1 MDDEQAADVADR
13 DKTIRKVYY
22 GRDGGRTPYKTWLDA
37 KEIDHRITL
46 DWVRGWFKTNV
57 EKSRQVG
64 GAKNSY
70 VAPRAFHEYQAD
82 LFYITEKQFPNQDYP
97 FGLSVIDVFSKY
109 ATVIPLKER
118 KVEIVMAALFKAF
131 KTIGKQP
138 EIFYTD
144 DEGALQTSW
153 VAAEFERAGI
163 QHIITTNSA
172 HFVERFN
179 RTFKNLIASRMKA
192 LKANRKVVGK
202 QPEIDKTKY
211 QWSDLI
217 PSVMAEYNNKNKH
230 RITGM
235 TPAEAKK
242 PSSEVD
248 AKANMELVARS
259 GRRFPT
265 LMVGDVVRILRK
277 IKKVG
282 DREFLSRF
290 KTGEHTVESISENF
304 GQKFYKLSDGKE
316 YIRSDI
322 VKMKN

>member
-1 MDDEQAADVADR
+1 
-13 DKTIRKVYY
+13 
-22 GRDGGRTPYKTWLDA
+22 
-37 KEIDHRITL
+37 
-46 DWVRGWFKTNV
+46 
-57 EKSRQVG
+57 
-64 GAKNSY
+64 
-70 VAPRAFHEYQAD
+70 
-82 LFYITEKQFPNQDYP
+82 
-97 FGLSVIDVFSKY
+97 VIDVFSKY

-118 KVEIVMAALFKAF
+118 KVEFVMAALFKAF

-138 EIFYTD
+138 EILYTD

-153 VAAEFERAGI
+153 VAKEFERAGI
-163 QHIITTNSA
+163 QHIVTTNSA

-179 RTFKNLIASRMKA
+179 RTFKNLIAARLKA
-192 LKANRKVVGK
+192 LQRNRKVVGK

-265 LMVGDVVRILRK
+265 IAIGDTVRILRK

-322 VKMKN
+322 VKMKIFLRAY